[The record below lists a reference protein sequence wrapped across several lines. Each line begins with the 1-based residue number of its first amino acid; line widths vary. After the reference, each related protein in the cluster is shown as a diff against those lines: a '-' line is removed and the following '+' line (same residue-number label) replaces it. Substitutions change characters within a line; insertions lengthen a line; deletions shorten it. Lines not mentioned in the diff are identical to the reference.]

1 MRPLFLFFTF
11 CLIILSQLTPSSINA
26 QASWGDYT
34 LYSGLNSSKAYLLDM
49 NGTTYHQWTFASNKK
64 TGYSS
69 YLLPG
74 GTLVR
79 TVSNQGNSLN
89 GGGMTGAVQKV
100 DWNGNV
106 LWNFVH
112 SSSTY
117 CLHHDICPLPNG
129 NVLMISYEVKSAAE
143 ATQAGSSSN
152 ITIWSEKIIEVQP
165 TGASTGNI
173 VWEWH
178 AWDHLSQNVNS
189 AKDNY
194 VASISDHPERFNIN
208 YKTTKDWLHMNG
220 LDYNAALD
228 QIVFSCHNMN
238 EVYVID
244 HSTTTAEAA
253 GHSGGNS
260 GKGGDFLYRWGN
272 PLAYG
277 ASGTANFNV
286 VHDAHFV
293 PANCPNAGYI
303 VAFNNKGGSG
313 SKSCID
319 FINPPY
325 DGYNYLYTPG
335 TAYAPSSYEW
345 RHTYT
350 GMASQNL
357 GNSQQLPN
365 GNMLI
370 CIATSGYLYEID
382 SNQNV
387 VWSKAIGGTIAQAF
401 RYTSCYVSGTA
412 NTPTITLIGDTL
424 MSSPAASY
432 QWYVD
437 NTLINGATSQSF
449 IPTQSGSYQ
458 VQITDTSGCVSG
470 FSATFPMIGA
480 GLTNMKETQNITITP
495 NPSNGML
502 SVNGIGTVGEAL
514 TVMVFDTYGRLI
526 LEKENDGRI
535 DLSAFTNGIYLVS
548 LKHANQKLI
557 TKRIV
562 LIK

>member
-1 MRPLFLFFTF
+1 
-11 CLIILSQLTPSSINA
+11 
-26 QASWGDYT
+26 
-34 LYSGLNSSKAYLLDM
+34 
-49 NGTTYHQWTFASNKK
+49 
-64 TGYSS
+64 
-69 YLLPG
+69 
-74 GTLVR
+74 
-79 TVSNQGNSLN
+79 
-89 GGGMTGAVQKV
+89 MTGAVQKV

-106 LWNFVH
+106 LWDFVH
-112 SSSTY
+112 SSSSY

-129 NVLMISYEVKSAAE
+129 NVLMISYEVKTAAQ
-143 ATQAGSSSN
+143 ATQAGCSLN
-152 ITIWSEKIIEVQP
+152 TVIWSEKIIEVQP
-165 TGASTGNI
+165 TGATTGNI

-178 AWDHLSQNVNS
+178 AWDHLSQDVNA

-194 VASISDHPERFNIN
+194 VTSISDHPELLNIN

-260 GKGGDFLYRWGN
+260 GKGGDILYRWGN
-272 PLAYG
+272 PTAYG
-277 ASGTANFNV
+277 VSATANFNV

-293 PANCPNAGYI
+293 PANCPKAGYI

-325 DGYNYLYTPG
+325 DGYNYLHTPG
-335 TAYAPSSYEW
+335 TSYAPSSYEW
-345 RHTYT
+345 RHTYS

-365 GNMLI
+365 GNTLI

-401 RYTSCYVSGTA
+401 RYTSCYVNGTA
-412 NTPTITLIGDTL
+412 TTPTITLNGNTL
-424 MSSPAASY
+424 LSSPAAAY

-437 NTLINGATSQSF
+437 NTLISGATSQSY

-458 VQITDTSGCVSG
+458 VQITDTAGCISG
-470 FSATFPMIGA
+470 FSAAFPMIGA
-480 GLTNMKETQNITITP
+480 GIAKPEETVNISITP

-502 SVNGIGTVGEAL
+502 AVNGIGTVDETL
-514 TVMVFDTYGRLI
+514 TVMVFDTYGKLI
-526 LEKENDGRI
+526 LEKENDGQI

-548 LKHANQKLI
+548 LKHGNQKLL